1 MRVYQNYHRHSHY
14 TNTRISDSVVS
25 NKEYAVRAVEL
36 GQSILSTC
44 EHGWQG
50 NYAECYDIAKENG
63 LKMLFASEAYWV
75 KDRLEKD
82 NTNCHIFL
90 AAKNENGRQALNDA
104 LSEAN
109 ISGFYGRP
117 RLDLDLISSLPSND
131 IWCTS
136 ACVAG
141 WLYEDADEL
150 WKKIA
155 EHFGKNFF
163 LEVQYHE
170 TDKQAELNNRILQL
184 SKSWNVP
191 IIMGCDSHYIK
202 KDSGQ
207 NRTDFLVSKGI
218 TYPEEE
224 GWYMDMPDG
233 DTAYERFVKQ
243 GVLNGYQI
251 EEAISNTNVFA
262 DVEEYCSPIFNE
274 DIKMPSIYPE
284 WSQEQKDEEYKRLV
298 WSGWESYKRDVDE
311 SLHEKY
317 EGEISKEIQ
326 TVIDTHM
333 ADYFIDNYHIIKRGK
348 ENGGWLT
355 KTGRGCFTGDS
366 MIHTTNGLK
375 LLRDVAVGD
384 YVFDQYGNPQRVL
397 NKFEYNI
404 DEELIELSH
413 PFSFGKNFQLQCTL
427 DHKILVFRDGHQQWV
442 QAKDVT
448 TNDYV
453 VTPTIHLE
461 DRSESVIDLNVYNKF
476 GYEFDDDFIY
486 EENSYRQNEYKFSP
500 TDVAKHTGWGK
511 SIIEKVAN
519 GVYKPGKKTGTLF
532 EDILSYTEFKT
543 IDDYA
548 KYIKEKRTTK
558 LKRFI
563 PNDELTNTFI
573 GMMYGDGCASE
584 GKTRFSLYVRKS
596 NHKND
601 INRRCFL
608 DMMERLGLS
617 VSEFEQKTDL
627 VELVSS
633 SNIVSNWIKTEMFVS
648 KKMSKKTFNN
658 KFLFQSYANRKA
670 VANGL
675 TLTDG
680 STADGRR
687 DCFDNTSLSIINAYK
702 LLQMSFGN
710 LTSVTYRAPHRDPR
724 RYLCSES
731 YKVRSYDRDKTH
743 TKADAEVIFDDN
755 YAYVKVSSVTNIG
768 KVKTKVYDI
777 EVENTHSYV
786 LGNIVV
792 HNSAVSFI
800 TNKLLGFTEVDRV
813 SASIKMFPERF
824 MSTTRILESHSLPDV
839 DYNVASAEPFAKAQ
853 QEVLG
858 EDHAYPMIAYGTMLT
873 SAALVSHLAFY
884 LHQFLHQTYTDL

>member
-1 MRVYQNYHRHSHY
+1 MRTYQNYHRHSCY
-14 TNTRISDSVVS
+14 TNPRISDSVAS
-25 NKEYAVRAVEL
+25 NEDYAKRAIEL
-36 GQSILSTC
+36 GQSILSSC

-50 NYAECYDIAKENG
+50 NYAECYELAKKYN

-75 KDRLEKD
+75 KDRTEKD

-90 AAKNENGRQALNDA
+90 AAKNERGRQALNDI

-109 ISGFYGRP
+109 ITGFYSRP
-117 RLDLDLISSLPSND
+117 RVDMELLLSLPPAD
-131 IWCTS
+131 VWCTS

-141 WLYEDADEL
+141 WLYEDADIL
-150 WKKIA
+150 WKRIA
-155 EHFGKNFF
+155 DHFGKNFF
-163 LEVQYHE
+163 LEVQYHN
-170 TDKQAELNNRILQL
+170 TDKQAELNSRILKL
-184 SKSWNVP
+184 SKAWNVP
-191 IIMGCDSHYIK
+191 IIMGCDSHYIH
-202 KDSGQ
+202 KDDAQ
-207 NRTDFLVSKGI
+207 TRTDFLVSKGI
-218 TYPEEE
+218 TYPDEE

-233 DTAYERFVKQ
+233 DAAYQRFAQQ
-243 GVLNGYQI
+243 GVLSHDEIVSAI
-251 EEAISNTNVFA
+251 ENTNVFC
-262 DVEEYCSPIFNE
+262 DVEEYDSPVFNTE
-274 DIKMPSIYPE
+274 IKMPSMYPN
-284 WSQEQKDEEYKRLV
+284 WTQEQKDEEYKRLIRE
-298 WSGWESYKRDVDE
+298 GWKSYREQVPKELYD
-311 SLHEKY
+311 KY
-317 EGEISKEIQ
+317 IEEIKKEIQ
-326 TVIDTHM
+326 TVVDTHM
-333 ADYFIDNYHIIKRGK
+333 ADYFIDNYHIIKQGIA
-348 ENGGWLT
+348 NGGWLT
-355 KTGRGCFTGDS
+355 KTGRGCFTGDA

-375 LLRDVAVGD
+375 LLKDIEVGD
-384 YVFDQYGNPQRVL
+384 YVFDRYGNPQRVL
-397 NKFEYNI
+397 NKFEYDI
-404 DEELIELSH
+404 DEELVELSH
-413 PFSFGKNFQLQCTL
+413 PFSFGKNFPLRCTL

-448 TNDYV
+448 EHDYV

-461 DRSESVIDLNVYNKF
+461 NKASEYIDLNDYNKF
-476 GYEFDDDFIY
+476 GYSFDDEFIY

-500 TDVAKHTGWGK
+500 TDVARHTGWGK

-519 GVYKPGKKTGTLF
+519 GVYKPGKKTRTLF

-548 KYIKEKRTTK
+548 EYIKEKRTTK

-584 GKTRFSLYVRKS
+584 GKTRFSLAVRKS

-633 SNIVSNWIKTEMFVS
+633 SNVVSNWIKTEMFVS
-648 KKMSKKTFNN
+648 KKRSKKTFNN

-670 VANGL
+670 VTNGL

-680 STADGRR
+680 SAADGRR
-687 DCFDNTSLSIINAYK
+687 DCFDNTSLSITNAYK

-710 LTSVTYRAPHRDPR
+710 LTSVTYRAPRRDPR
-724 RYLCSES
+724 GYLCSES
-731 YKVRSYDRDKTH
+731 YKVRSYDRDKNH

-792 HNSAVSFI
+792 HNSAVSFL

-813 SASIKMFPERF
+813 AASIKMYPERF
-824 MSTTRILESHSLPDV
+824 MSTTRILESGSLPD
-839 DYNVASAEPFAKAQ
+839 
-853 QEVLG
+853 
-858 EDHAYPMIAYGTMLT
+858 
-873 SAALVSHLAFY
+873 
-884 LHQFLHQTYTDL
+884 